1 MNKLCEELGSALKYA
16 NIEIPSHIVDN
27 LSKEL
32 RVYQE
37 IALKHYLLQRQK
49 PQTNHLMF
57 NMATGSGKT
66 LMMASLI
73 LDCYQRGYRDF
84 IFFVDKTTIVEKTK
98 ANFADKYSSKYLFKE
113 QIIIDN
119 SKIDINIIESL
130 DESRD
135 GCINILFTT
144 VQTMFSMLKYEREN
158 AICLEDLKN
167 KQLVFLADEAHHLN
181 SDTKKKASVK
191 EQEAKAGWEAV
202 IQKAFESHPRNLMF
216 EFSATIPREM
226 NVLKKYQDKIVFE
239 YDLAKFCKEGYSKR
253 IFVMKYENNTL
264 QDRFLG
270 AILMSLF
277 RELLAQDYQIFLKPV
292 VLFKSS
298 LKKTSEKNQEFF
310 VNFLNNLSIEEI
322 KDFYD
327 NIDFN
332 KSELLANSLVF
343 FQKKFGDTYLEDIS
357 KRLKSNFKTTFILN
371 TNDEKELEK
380 NQILLNT
387 LEDPSNDIRVIFTV
401 DMLNEG
407 WDVLN
412 LFDIVRLD
420 SKSISS
426 KVMKKTTTKEVQ
438 LIGRGARYCPFESR
452 NTELRFDPD
461 FMFKRKFDTDCNND
475 LSILERLT
483 YHTLN
488 DVEFIKKLNEG
499 MISQGLLPDDPKKR
513 IDLVPNKRLKHILD
527 DNQIYYAKNERIR
540 KEELLDYKI
549 STNKM
554 TNEIKKLVV
563 PHISKGIK
571 ESEEN
576 FEKIKEDDNSQN
588 YDEIGNIIPSKYI
601 LKAMNM
607 LGLSF
612 QELNENFSFD
622 SKEQFIKEFLNG
634 ITIRFSKQQ
643 EFNAQN
649 CLAMAI
655 YILENFKSIKQSI
668 RREYEVTDF
677 RTHRLNLGQRI
688 IFIDEDETG
697 ERNYDWLFYN
707 TFSKDSDLELE
718 FLDFVEANKKNID
731 EKFSQWFIVRND
743 GFSEFKLYDNRNE
756 MSSYGKGFEPD
767 FIFFGKQKNEEKD
780 FMSIECFIEAKGER
794 GITEEQWKEEFLATI
809 NNTEHLVKME
819 DKLTLRSLPF
829 FRCRNKDPES
839 NAKFEDAFK
848 SFIKE

>member
-1 MNKLCEELGSALKYA
+1 MKKLCEELESALKYA
-16 NIEIPSHIVDN
+16 NIEIPSHIIDN

-32 RVYQE
+32 RAYQE
-37 IALKHYLLQRQK
+37 TALKHYLLQRK
-49 PQTNHLMF
+49 NPQTNHLMF

-98 ANFADKYSSKYLFKE
+98 TNFADKYSSKYLFKE
-113 QIIIDN
+113 QIIINN
-119 SKIDINIIESL
+119 SKVDINIIESL

-144 VQTMFSMLKYEREN
+144 VQTLFSLLKYEREN

-181 SDTKKKASVK
+181 SDTKKNTSIK

-202 IQKAFESHPRNLMF
+202 IQKAFESHPRNLML
-216 EFSATIPREM
+216 EFSATIPKETSI
-226 NVLKKYQDKIVFE
+226 LEKYQDKIVFE

-292 VLFKSS
+292 ILFKSE
-298 LKKTSEKNQEFF
+298 KIDTSRENKELFIEF
-310 VNFLNNLSIEEI
+310 LDNLSPEQIE
-322 KDFYD
+322 DFYK
-327 NIDFN
+327 NIDF
-332 KSELLANSLVF
+332 SESKLLAKSLTF
-343 FQKKFGDTYLEDIS
+343 FKKKFGETYLEDIAR
-357 KRLKSNFKTTFILN
+357 RLKGNFKKTFILN
-371 TNDEKELEK
+371 TNDDDELK
-380 NQILLNT
+380 NNQILLNT
-387 LEDPSNDIRVIFTV
+387 LENTSNDIRVIFAV
-401 DMLNEG
+401 DKLNEG

-412 LFDIVRLD
+412 LFDIVRLG
-420 SKSISS
+420 SKATTGI
-426 KVMKKTTTKEVQ
+426 TTKEVQ
-438 LIGRGARYCPFESR
+438 LIGRGARYCPLESK
-452 NTELRFDPD
+452 NIQLRFDPD
-461 FMFKRKFDTDCNND
+461 FTFKRKFDSDCDND

-499 MISQGLLPDDPKKR
+499 MISQGLLTDDPKQR
-513 IDLVPNKRLKHILD
+513 IDLVPNDSLKHIIK

-540 KEELLDYKI
+540 KEELLNYKI
-549 STNKM
+549 PTNKIIH
-554 TNEIKKLVV
+554 EIKKLVV
-563 PHISKGIK
+563 PHISKGVK

-576 FEKIKEDDNSQN
+576 FEKIKEDGNFQN
-588 YDEIGNIIPSKYI
+588 YDKIGNIIPSKYF

-612 QELNENFSFD
+612 QELNKNFSFD
-622 SKEQFIKEFLNG
+622 SKEHFIKDFLNE

-677 RTHRLNLGQRI
+677 RAHRLNLGQRI
-688 IFIDEDETG
+688 IFRDEDKIVKKD
-697 ERNYDWLFYN
+697 YDWLFYN
-707 TFSKDSDLELE
+707 TFSKDSELELE
-718 FLDFVEANKKNID
+718 FLSFIDTNKTNID

-743 GFSEFKLYDNRNE
+743 SFSEFKLYDNRTD
-756 MSSYGKGFEPD
+756 MSSYGEGFEPD
-767 FIFFGKQKNEEKD
+767 FIFFGKQRNEEKG
-780 FMSIECFIEAKGER
+780 FMSIECFIEAKGEHL
-794 GITEEQWKEEFLATI
+794 IEKDKWKEDFLVTI
-809 NNTEHLVKME
+809 NNTEHLVKI
-819 DKLTLRSLPF
+819 DNKLTLRSLPF
-829 FRCRNKDPES
+829 FRCKTKSHDANT
-839 NAKFEDAFK
+839 KFEDAFK
-848 SFIKE
+848 NFISE